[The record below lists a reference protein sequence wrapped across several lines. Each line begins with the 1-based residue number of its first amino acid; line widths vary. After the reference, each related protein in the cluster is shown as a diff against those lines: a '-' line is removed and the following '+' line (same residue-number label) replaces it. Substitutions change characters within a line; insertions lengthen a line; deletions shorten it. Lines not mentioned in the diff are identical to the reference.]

1 MQRISHYH
9 VKMML
14 QHAIHD
20 MLWLQETKGDI
31 WGFVGLWTMG
41 VKSVDGVMQLCDG
54 CAVLSVLVRSARS
67 CSSVMPVRLV
77 CSGVQC
83 QVAMA
88 ADGMGGRDAASLLAS
103 LATLQ
108 HTPK

>member
-20 MLWLQETKGDI
+20 MLWLQETKDDI

-54 CAVLSVLVRSARS
+54 CAVLSVLV
-67 CSSVMPVRLV
+67 CSVKWPWQLMAWVGVTRHPCWHRWQPCSIRPSKRLGLG
-77 CSGVQC
+77 S
-83 QVAMA
+83 
-88 ADGMGGRDAASLLAS
+88 S
-103 LATLQ
+103 
-108 HTPK
+108 TP